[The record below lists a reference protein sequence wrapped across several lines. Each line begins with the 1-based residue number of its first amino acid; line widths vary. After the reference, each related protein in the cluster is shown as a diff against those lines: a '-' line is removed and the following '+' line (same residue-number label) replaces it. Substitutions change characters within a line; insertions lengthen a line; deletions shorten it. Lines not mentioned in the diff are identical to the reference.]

1 MDPTLSVKDESEMPF
16 GATAE
21 AMMLDYDTLSGL
33 LRVDLTSLLL
43 CWRLTM
49 RVLGG
54 HSTV

>member
-21 AMMLDYDTLSGL
+21 AMMLDYDALSGL